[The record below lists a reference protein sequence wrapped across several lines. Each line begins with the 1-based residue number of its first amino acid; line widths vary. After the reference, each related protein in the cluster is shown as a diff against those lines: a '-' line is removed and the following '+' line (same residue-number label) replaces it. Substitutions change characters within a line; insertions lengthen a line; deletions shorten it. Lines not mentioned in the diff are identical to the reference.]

1 MSKSLYLLDGM
12 ALVYRAHF
20 AFIARPI
27 VDSRGRNTSAVFGF
41 ANTLLELLENRRPT
55 HVAVAFDTSAPTA
68 RHERYPDYKAQR
80 EEMPEELAAAIPEVK
95 RLLEAMRIPILEK
108 DGFEADDIIGT
119 LARRAEREGYD
130 EIFMVTPDKDYGQ
143 LVDAHTRMY
152 KPGRKGGDVQILG
165 PEEIREEW
173 EVERAEQVIDVLG
186 LMGDSSDNI
195 PGVPGVGPKTAKKL
209 IRQFGSVATLLERVE
224 EVKGKLREKLRDHAD
239 QARLSRELVEIDCA
253 VPLDLEP
260 DELIRGERDDDA
272 LRALLLELEFNQ
284 IGKRLYGVGFDATGG
299 AQAGPTQGDL
309 FSPAGDGGF
318 VRADLRTLE
327 DVDHEYKLL
336 ADVHEA
342 RTLAEEL
349 AGVEV
354 CCFDLET
361 SSLDVRDTRI
371 VGIAFSTEKGK
382 GAYLAVT
389 EENEAELLSALEP
402 FWRAEGVVKVGHN
415 LKFDLGVLLAHGV
428 DVSGPFADTMIAHS
442 LLEADQRHGMDRL
455 AAAWLGYAP
464 IPITD
469 LIGPKGKG
477 QRSMADL
484 PPEEVKDYAVEDAD
498 ITLQLYHTLLPKLET
513 HGQLDV
519 FQALEMPLLPVLT
532 RMEQEG
538 IRLDTEALDAISRRL
553 GARLDALKAEMY
565 EMSGESFNLNSPKQL
580 GVVLFE
586 KLKLSN
592 KPRKTK
598 TGQYK
603 TNEQVLQSL
612 VGTHPIIDAIL
623 EYRELG
629 KLKSTYVDALPKQ
642 VHAKT
647 GRVHTRY
654 LQTGAA
660 TGRLSSNDPNLQ
672 NIPIRTEQGR
682 EIRRAFVPRDADHV
696 LVAADYS
703 QVELRLMAHLSKDKG
718 LCEAFREG
726 LDIHAATAAKVFGVE
741 VDDVTSDMRR
751 KAKMVNFGIIYGI
764 SAYGLS
770 QRLSIPREEA
780 GGIIQAYFDQ
790 YPGVKTYM
798 DHIVHEAKKTG
809 YVQTMGGR
817 RRWIRDI
824 DSRNRTVREAAERT
838 AINSPI
844 QGSAADMIKRAMIE
858 VDELLR
864 PNRRSRL
871 LLQVHDELVLDMH
884 REEEAELTP
893 RIRQRMEEAIL
904 LSIPV
909 VVEIGRGDNWLEA
922 H

>member
-1 MSKSLYLLDGM
+1 M

-20 AFIARPI
+20 AFISRPI
-27 VDSRGRNTSAVFGF
+27 VNSRGQNTSAVFGF
-41 ANTLLELLENRRPT
+41 TNTLLELLENRRPT

-68 RHERYPDYKAQR
+68 RHERYPAYKAQR

-95 RLLEAMRIPILEK
+95 RLLKAMNIPMLEK

-143 LVDAHTRMY
+143 LVDEHTRMY
-152 KPGRKGGDVQILG
+152 KPGRKGGDVRILG
-165 PEEIREEW
+165 VEEIREEW
-173 EVERAEQVIDVLG
+173 EVERPEQVIDVLG

-209 IRQFGSVATLLERVE
+209 IRQFGSVEDLLARVD
-224 EVKGKLREKLRDHAD
+224 EVKGKLQEKVREHAD

-253 VPLDLEP
+253 VPLDLAP
-260 DELIRGERDDDA
+260 DDLVRGERDDAA
-272 LRALLLELEFNQ
+272 LQALLLEMEFNQ
-284 IGKRLYGVGFDATGG
+284 IGKRLFGEGFDASGG
-299 AQAGPTQGDL
+299 AQTGPLQGDL
-309 FSPAGDGGF
+309 FTPAGDGGF
-318 VRADLRTLE
+318 VRSDLRTL
-327 DVDHEYKLL
+327 
-336 ADVHEA
+336 ADVEHDYSLRTEISEAEALA
-342 RTLAEEL
+342 RTLAG
-349 AGVEV
+349 AEV

-361 SSLDVRDTRI
+361 SGLDVRDTRI
-371 VGIAFSTEKGK
+371 VGIAFSVEKGK
-382 GAYLAVT
+382 GSYVAVT
-389 EENEAELLSALEP
+389 EANEAEMLAALDE
-402 FWRAEGVVKVGHN
+402 FWRAEGVLKAGHN

-428 DVSGPFADTMIAHS
+428 EVAGPFADTMIAHS
-442 LLEADQRHGMDRL
+442 LLEAEQRHGMDRL
-455 AAAWLGYAP
+455 AASLLGYAP
-464 IPITD
+464 IPIAD
-469 LIGPKGKG
+469 LIGARGKE

-484 PPEEVKDYAVEDAD
+484 PAEEIKDYAVEDAD
-498 ITLQLYHTLLPKLET
+498 ITLQLYHALRPQLET
-513 HGQLDV
+513 HEQMGV
-519 FQALEMPLLPVLT
+519 FRDLEMPLLPVLT
-532 RMEQEG
+532 RMEDEG
-538 IRLDTEALDAISRRL
+538 IRLDTDALGAISRGL
-553 GARLDALKAEMY
+553 GERLDELKADIY
-565 EMSGESFNLNSPKQL
+565 RMSGETFNLNSPKQL

-586 KLKLSN
+586 KLKLSD
-592 KPRKTK
+592 KPQKTK

-612 VGTHPIIDAIL
+612 SGTHGIIDAIL

-660 TGRLSSNDPNLQ
+660 TGRLSSIEPNLQ
-672 NIPIRTEQGR
+672 NIPIRTEKGR
-682 EIRRAFVPRDADHV
+682 EIRRAFIPRDADHV

-703 QVELRLMAHLSKDKG
+703 QVELRLMAHLSGDPG
-718 LCEAFREG
+718 MCGAFREHR
-726 LDIHAATAAKVFGVE
+726 DIHAATAAKVFGVE
-741 VDDVTSDMRR
+741 LEGVTPEMRR

-780 GGIIQAYFDQ
+780 GDIIRAYFEQ
-790 YPGVKTYM
+790 YPGVKRYM
-798 DHIVHEAKKTG
+798 DRIVAEARERG
-809 YVQTMGGR
+809 YVETMGGR

-858 VDELLR
+858 VDAYLR
-864 PNRRSRL
+864 PRHRSRL
-871 LLQVHDELVLDMH
+871 LLQVHDELVLDVY
-884 REEEAELTP
+884 RGEEEALIPE
-893 RIRQRMEEAIL
+893 IRRRMEEAMP

-909 VVEIGRGDNWLEA
+909 VVDIGRGDNWLEA